1 MTADARQSR
10 SSARQPRQDRT
21 ESELAK
27 KRRARKVNRLLAAA
41 HPDAKCELD
50 YENPLELAVAVILSA
65 QCTDVRVNLTTPEL
79 FAKYRTAAD
88 YAEAD
93 PEEIERII
101 RPTGFYRNK
110 TKSIIGLGKAL
121 VERHDGRLPKD
132 MDALVKLPGVGRKT
146 ANVIRGNAFGL
157 PGITVDTHMIRLTN
171 RLGLVDAKSALNKD
185 AVKLEY
191 EIQKLIEPREWT
203 MFSHRIIFHGRR
215 VCIARKPACGAC
227 TLAAHCP
234 SYGEGPTDP
243 AEAAKLLRGDNVDD
257 LIRLAAAADGEN
269 PVGA

>member
-10 SSARQPRQDRT
+10 SSARQPRQVRT

-93 PEEIERII
+93 PEDVERII